1 MNSLKINYKDIDL
14 FTYYMGII
22 VTQCSS
28 STLCVSHVSS
38 SSNNNS
44 RSFKISG
51 WCSIW
56 CGACIISVFFWF
68 RLNSFSIPR
77 HVLKRVKSNCSVT
90 RPCHDVWKQFDR
102 PQYHRHF
109 DDTLSCGNL
118 CLTLSFSKIA
128 SPHRIGRIKCLIEM
142 KTHSGWQPANN
153 AVHSTMNRSRR
164 LSNFDAQ
171 YKRTKDFSWLW
182 SLHGAHSFFNIFS
195 IPFNSINLCN
205 CFIFISDN
213 ENRRFTLFC
222 CCSHSITHFLRTWQ
236 AVSIDLMYFPLALFG
251 VAVDDFPFDR
261 LKNKSIVI

>member
-1 MNSLKINYKDIDL
+1 MCHQAATTIRDRSKFLVDVAFDVVLAL
-14 FTYYMGII
+14 F
-22 VTQCSS
+22 
-28 STLCVSHVSS
+28 L
-38 SSNNNS
+38 
-44 RSFKISG
+44 
-51 WCSIW
+51 
-56 CGACIISVFFWF
+56 FFSWF

-171 YKRTKDFSWLW
+171 YKRTKDFS
-182 SLHGAHSFFNIFS
+182 
-195 IPFNSINLCN
+195 
-205 CFIFISDN
+205 
-213 ENRRFTLFC
+213 
-222 CCSHSITHFLRTWQ
+222 
-236 AVSIDLMYFPLALFG
+236 
-251 VAVDDFPFDR
+251 
-261 LKNKSIVI
+261 